1 MPAHQELSED
11 SRRYW
16 CKFCQTFVHIRGFSQ
31 HANACERKRLS
42 VEAVKQWK
50 IKKQMEWLMVCIGTL
65 EVDNVNIDDLSES
78 GPGSSSQVQD
88 LLISTGIDTQ
98 EAQFNTTVDVRNNSM
113 GISVELED
121 SDPSS
126 SDPESVFDS
135 EELAHHP
142 SISSTYIEI
151 VHHPHSGL
159 ELEYIFRDLGSPT
172 KAPLS
177 TPPQL
182 AHGEQP
188 WAPF

>member
-16 CKFCQTFVHIRGFSQ
+16 CKFCQRFVCIRGFSQ
-31 HANACERKRLS
+31 HANTL
-42 VEAVKQWK
+42 
-50 IKKQMEWLMVCIGTL
+50 EWLTARVGTL
-65 EVDNVNIDDLSES
+65 EVDNVDIDDSSEF

-88 LLISTGIDTQ
+88 LIISTGIDTQ
-98 EAQFNTTVDVRNNSM
+98 EVPLNTTVDVQNNSM
-113 GISVELED
+113 RISVESED

-126 SDPESVFDS
+126 SDLESVFDS
-135 EELAHHP
+135 EELAHCP
-142 SISSTYIEI
+142 SVSSTYNEI

-159 ELEYIFRDLGSPT
+159 ELEYIFCDLGSPT

-182 AHGEQP
+182 AHGE
-188 WAPF
+188 